1 MIEHRA
7 MKERQRI
14 KEEQEKK
21 ENMTATKVNNKLMC
35 IEYTM
40 SQLRM
45 DRKWKQLHWN
55 LKNVTT
61 SLMTLYNDIHREMAD
76 ILAILFHP

>member
-21 ENMTATKVNNKLMC
+21 ENMTATKVNNKLMSIDVHVMLC
-35 IEYTM
+35 MYM
-40 SQLRM
+40 
-45 DRKWKQLHWN
+45 
-55 LKNVTT
+55 
-61 SLMTLYNDIHREMAD
+61 Y
-76 ILAILFHP
+76 